1 VLVTEL
7 TAGEIARR
15 AHGRVVGD
23 DDLSVDT
30 WAFDSRAVGPGDCFV
45 ALRGDRDG
53 HDFVGAAFDAGAR
66 VAVVDDGFDDSELV
80 RPGRALVHVGDPL
93 AALQETARTVRRGR
107 PDLHVV
113 AVGGSTGK
121 TSTKDLLAAVL
132 ASQGC
137 YANAESYNNE
147 FGLPITVCNTPD
159 AARVLVAEMGE
170 RFAGDLAAL
179 CEIARPDTGVVT
191 NAGLAHAEHLG
202 GPQGVIAV
210 LSELVAALPD
220 DGTAILNADDPASA
234 QLASATGATVVTVG
248 ADVHAEYRI
257 EDATVD
263 ARLRSSFGLRGT
275 RFTVP
280 LHGEHH
286 VHNAAMAIAVAHHV
300 FALPLDEIALALG
313 SARPGRWRMELL
325 DTRRGVT
332 ILNDSYNANPSSM
345 EAALV
350 ALARF
355 AVPAGGRRIAV
366 LGDMR
371 ELGAHHDDAHREAGE
386 RAAALALDLVVG
398 VGAGGAAIADAARA
412 AGATVLVAP
421 DAETAITLVAPVVHT
436 GDAVLVKGSRAVGLE
451 RFAAALAD
459 DGSGA
464 GDQGVGGR
472 DPAAPGTGG
481 RRA

>member
-1 VLVTEL
+1 VLVTDL

-15 AHGRVVGD
+15 AHGRVAGD
-23 DDLSVDT
+23 AEITVDT
-30 WAFDSRAVGPGDCFV
+30 WAFDSRALAPGDCFV

-66 VAVVDDGFDDSELV
+66 VAVVADDFDGSRLE
-80 RPGRALVHVGDPL
+80 RPGRAFVHVDDPL
-93 AALQETARTVRRGR
+93 AALQEIARTVRRER
-107 PDLHVV
+107 RDLHVV
-113 AVGGSTGK
+113 AVAGSTGK

-137 YANAESYNNE
+137 HANAESYNNE
-147 FGLPITVCNTPD
+147 FGLPLTLCNTPD
-159 AARVLVAEMGE
+159 AARVVVTEMGE

-179 CEIARPDTGVVT
+179 CEIAQPDTGVVT

-202 GPQGVIAV
+202 GPVGVVAV
-210 LSELVAALPD
+210 LSELLDALPA
-220 DGTAILNADDPASA
+220 DGTAVLNGDDPASND
-234 QLASATGATVVTVG
+234 LAASTAAAVVTVG
-248 ADVHAEYRI
+248 ATAGADYRI
-257 EDATVD
+257 EDVVVD
-263 ARLRSSFGLRGT
+263 ARLRPSFKMSDT

-286 VHNAAMAIAVAHHV
+286 VQNAAMAIAVAHHV
-300 FALPLDEIALALG
+300 FALPFDELALELG

-325 DTRRGVT
+325 ETPDGVVV
-332 ILNDSYNANPSSM
+332 LNDSYNANPASM

-355 AVPAGGRRIAV
+355 PVPAGRRRIAV

-386 RAAALALDLVVG
+386 RAAELAVDLVVG
-398 VGAGGAAIADAARA
+398 VGAGGEAIAAAAREAGADVLTAADADAAFA
-412 AGATVLVAP
+412 L
-421 DAETAITLVAPVVHT
+421 LAPVVGA

-451 RFAAALAD
+451 RLAAALEA
-459 DGSGA
+459 S
-464 GDQGVGGR
+464 GGR
-472 DPAAPGTGG
+472 A
-481 RRA
+481 

>member
-7 TAGEIARR
+7 TAAEIGRR

-23 DDLSVDT
+23 DDVSVDT
-30 WAFDSRAVGPGDCFV
+30 WAFDSRALGPGDCFV
-45 ALRGDRDG
+45 ALQGDRDG

-66 VAVVDDGFDDSELV
+66 VALVDEDFDGSRLV
-80 RPGRALVHVGDPL
+80 HPGRALVHVGDPL
-93 AALQETARTVRRGR
+93 AALQEIARTVRRDR
-107 PDLHVV
+107 HDLHVV

-137 YANAESYNNE
+137 YANTESYNNE
-147 FGLPITVCNTPD
+147 FGLPITLCNTPD
-159 AARVLVAEMGE
+159 AARVVVTEMGE

-179 CEIARPDTGVVT
+179 CEIAQPDTGVVT

-210 LSELVAALPD
+210 LSELVAALPKE
-220 DGTAILNADDPASA
+220 GTAVLNADDPSSRE
-234 QLASATGATVVTVG
+234 LAAATAATVVTVG
-248 ADVHAEYRI
+248 DDAGADYRI
-257 EDATVD
+257 EDRTSD
-263 ARLRSSFGLRGT
+263 ARLRPSFEMRGT
-275 RFTVP
+275 RFSVP

-300 FALPLDEIALALG
+300 FALPFDEIALALR
-313 SARPGRWRMELL
+313 SARPGRWRMELI
-325 DTRRGVT
+325 DTEWGIT

-355 AVPAGGRRIAV
+355 EVASGARRVAV

-371 ELGAHHDDAHREAGE
+371 ELGAHHDDAHREIGE
-386 RAAALALDLVVG
+386 RAAALGIDLVVG
-398 VGAGGAAIADAARA
+398 VGTGGEAIAAA
-412 AGATVLVAP
+412 AGAAGARVLLAADATAAIDLVAP
-421 DAETAITLVAPVVHT
+421 ALHP

-451 RFAAALAD
+451 RVAAALTDAD
-459 DGSGA
+459 
-464 GDQGVGGR
+464 GGP
-472 DPAAPGTGG
+472 DPAAPRTGG
-481 RRA
+481 TRA